1 MRQANRFISINSSNL
16 LISEQR
22 RAALRFCT
30 KRDTRKA
37 SDVPRKPKGFYLPG
51 IDSVL
56 IGQSPSRRDKDI
68 RLFCFRSFFSASF
81 RKIFVR
87 IHPVVLPGFIPTDLL
102 YHTFPDLSIN
112 RWLKIRIFFALSPG
126 NTGPPPQTSGYRNC
140 RGHFCKARRP
150 RAHCVPFFQ
159 RPVRPGR

>member
-112 RWLKIRIFFALSPG
+112 RWLKIRIFLLSVSEIPDRRLKHPDIVIAGDIFVKPGAHALTVS
-126 NTGPPPQTSGYRNC
+126 
-140 RGHFCKARRP
+140 HFSKDP
-150 RAHCVPFFQ
+150 S
-159 RPVRPGR
+159 VR